1 MRNLS
6 YFILL
11 FSRALTVLQ
20 LSWKVRF
27 VKVGSDF
34 SLVEL
39 VADIPVSI
47 VVAGVGAGVDFGV
60 LVLGDGVVGEAELDL
75 GEEVLL

>member
-1 MRNLS
+1 VRNLS

>member
-1 MRNLS
+1 M
-6 YFILL
+6 
-11 FSRALTVLQ
+11 
-20 LSWKVRF
+20 
-27 VKVGSDF
+27 KVGSDF